1 VKGLRVGALRALPV
15 GLAVFGVFCA
25 TVTVPVFLLG
35 SSIASVA
42 VLLPFVAV
50 AICAAGVRAFLGP
63 VDRII
68 EQVTRLRATSPYSV
82 LAEAAAR
89 IRTGKLDTALPGL
102 AKVLVDGTAAHQA
115 GIWVVTSD
123 KLVAA
128 AVSPVPAEAVPEF
141 ADLALLLDHPDVDY
155 VVPVVEG
162 GVLHAALTIGKPGA
176 SITAADKQLMRD
188 VASGARLLLRG
199 VALTAELRERVRK
212 AAELSAELSRSRRRL
227 ARARVLERHRLA
239 GEVEHVTG
247 GRLVEVRTTLADVRN
262 DLLAQRPDAAVAG
275 LVRSR
280 ASLDEVLERFRSI
293 ARGVYPAILR
303 DQGLSAALEELI
315 VDLPRRVDLVGSPGR
330 RLPWEV
336 ESGIYYLAVSA
347 MHRLAEGPGLP
358 VQVTLRHVDGRLCVE
373 IIDPEPAVSVAELRA
388 ALAND
393 LERLAALGGAVDL
406 GMDGPSIVLGAS
418 LPERLEPLVD
428 VPS

>member
-1 VKGLRVGALRALPV
+1 MGALRALPV
-15 GLAVFGVFCA
+15 GLAVFAVFCA
-25 TVTVPVFLLG
+25 TVTIPLLLFG
-35 SSIASVA
+35 KAIATVA
-42 VLLPFVAV
+42 VLLPFLGA
-50 AICAAGVRAFLGP
+50 ALCAAGVHALLGP
-63 VDRII
+63 VDRVI
-68 EQVTRLRATSPYSV
+68 ERITRLRATSPYSV
-82 LAEAAAR
+82 LAEATAR

-128 AVSPVPAEAVPEF
+128 AVHPIPDTALPEI

-176 SITAADKQLMRD
+176 AITAADKQLMRD
-188 VASGARLLLRG
+188 VARGARLLLRG

-212 AAELSAELSRSRRRL
+212 AAELSVELSRSRRRL
-227 ARARVLERHRLA
+227 ARARALERHRLA
-239 GEVEHVTG
+239 DELEHVTT
-247 GRLVEVRTTLADVRN
+247 GRLTAVRTVLSGVRK
-262 DLLAQRPDAAVAG
+262 DLLAQRPDVAVAG
-275 LVRSR
+275 LVRAR
-280 ASLDEVLERFRSI
+280 IGLDEILERFRSI
-293 ARGVYPAILR
+293 ARGVYPAVLR

-347 MHRLAEGPGLP
+347 MHQLAERPGPP
-358 VQVTLRHVDGRLCVE
+358 VQVALRHADGRLSVE
-373 IIDPEPAVSVAELRA
+373 IVDPKPAVSAGELRA

-418 LPERLEPLVD
+418 LPEWLEPLVD
-428 VPS
+428 VPP